1 MIPVMETLKRNIEMK
16 SLFWFRRDLRLLDNA
31 GLFEALSR
39 SQNVRPIFIFDPQIF
54 RAFNNPSD
62 KRMPFL
68 RQRIELLKAKLKS
81 IGSDLDV
88 RVGEPLAVFKDLFA
102 KKKYQALYL
111 NADYEPASLLRDARV
126 EELCAALGI
135 EFCCFKD
142 QVVFEKDEI
151 LTQALKPF
159 TVYTPYK
166 NKWLSGVSDF
176 YIKAYDTEKH
186 FSNFE
191 KFESPHSV
199 PSLGDLGFT
208 QVSLQYPPLEL
219 KKELLSS
226 YAAHRDYPSQ
236 EQGTSRLGVHLRFGT
251 VSVRELV
258 RRAIK
263 VSPVYLSELIWRE
276 FFMQVLFHFPKSESE
291 SFRPQF
297 DKLPWRDSP
306 QDFQR
311 WTCGETGYPLVD
323 AGMRELNATGHMH
336 NRVRMVVASFLT
348 KHLLIHWKQGER
360 YFARELLDYELASN
374 VGNWQWAAGTGCD
387 AAPYFRIFNP
397 TTQAERFDPK
407 SEYIR
412 KWVPEFGTSKYPA
425 PMVDHAKA
433 RARALEAFSLLKG

>member
-1 MIPVMETLKRNIEMK
+1 MQSI
-16 SLFWFRRDLRLLDNA
+16 FWFRRDLRLLDNA
-31 GLFEALSR
+31 GLFKALFQ
-39 SQNVRPIFIFDPQIF
+39 SQSVRPVFVFDPKIF
-54 RAFNNPSD
+54 KAFNSPSD

-68 RQRIELLKAKLKS
+68 RTRVELLKAKLRS
-81 IGSDLDV
+81 LGSDLDV
-88 RVGEPLAVFKDLFA
+88 YVGDPLEVFKRLFA
-102 KKKYQALYL
+102 NKKYQALYL
-111 NADYEPASLLRDARV
+111 NSDYEPASQVRDARV
-126 EELCAALGI
+126 EDLCLAFGI
-135 EFCCFKD
+135 EFCSFKD

-166 NKWLSGVSDF
+166 NKWLSGLSDF
-176 YIKAYDTEKH
+176 YIKAYDTEKY

-191 KFESPHSV
+191 KFESNQSV
-199 PSLGDLGFT
+199 PSLGELGFA
-208 QVSLQYPPLEL
+208 QVNLEYPPLEL
-219 KKELLSS
+219 KKEVLSR
-226 YAAHRDYPSQ
+226 YAELRDYPSQ

-258 RRAIK
+258 RRALG

-276 FFMQVLFHFPKSESE
+276 FFMQVLFHFPQSESE
-291 SFRPQF
+291 SFRSQF
-297 DKLPWRDSP
+297 NKFPWRESP

-311 WTCGETGYPLVD
+311 WTSGETGYPLVD

-336 NRVRMVVASFLT
+336 NRVRMVAASFLT

-397 TTQAERFDPK
+397 TNQAERFDPNN
-407 SEYIR
+407 EYIR
-412 KWVPEFGTSKYPA
+412 KWVPEVGTSKYPA
-425 PMVDHAKA
+425 PMVDHAIA
-433 RARALEAFSLLKG
+433 RARALDAFSLLRR